1 MDYKAAATEYDA
13 AAAKLTLPKGAK
25 GFPGLSEPQEKTRYQ
40 EGVGLVQAQYYWQ
53 CAWEKEWLA
62 AQETGGGRAKA
73 ALAELEKAPKMK
85 YMSKKHL
92 DDQGRSDYLA
102 YLDRAKLDDPSGFQ
116 MDYTA
121 NCQQP
126 GQG

>member
-1 MDYKAAATEYDA
+1 MDFDEAAAEYDA
-13 AAAKLTLPKGAK
+13 AAAELALPNGAK
-25 GFPGLSEPQEKTRYQ
+25 KFPGLPKPQEDTRYQ
-40 EGVGLVQAQYYWQ
+40 KGVGIVQAQYYWQ

-62 AQETGGGRAKA
+62 SQGDGGDQAKA

-85 YMSKKHL
+85 YMSKEHL
-92 DDQGRSDYLA
+92 DDQGRSDFLA
-102 YLDRAKLDDPSGFQ
+102 YLDRAKLGDPSGFQ

-126 GQG
+126 NQG